1 MATEGIAGGSISGNE
16 STLAKIQST
25 ETQSGGSSNRT
36 TGPVDNLDVNVDGD
50 QAWSGSGISN
60 SNFHFS
66 GSAPSNALYTP
77 QNSLRLDLNSSKN
90 KFYGANS
97 EDSISFG
104 RRTNK
109 DTVKLGQGDGAADL
123 VELQSLKKVRDLK
136 IKNFGK
142 EDSLKVGK
150 KTFDYDQLQD
160 KSFKNISIKFD

>member
-1 MATEGIAGGSISGNE
+1 MATESTKDGSISGNE
-16 STLAKIQST
+16 STVNSISVT
-25 ETQSGGSSNRT
+25 ENPSGGT
-36 TGPVDNLDVNVDGD
+36 TYTTTAPVQSVEVVVEGE
-50 QAWSGSGISN
+50 QTWSGSPISN
-60 SNFHFS
+60 STFRFS
-66 GSAPSNALYTP
+66 ASTPSNALYTP
-77 QNSLRLDLNSSKN
+77 QNKLRLDVDSSKN
-90 KFYGANS
+90 KYVASSS

-123 VELQSLKKVRDLK
+123 VELQSLKKVSDLK
-136 IKNFGK
+136 IKNFGQ